1 MANFDQ
7 LKQSVAAL
15 IRTNGAE
22 EITGQIMQDV
32 LLTIINSISGGYMFG
47 GVAQHNGNVG
57 NPDYNVF
64 YLAGS
69 GAYTGYGGAITIENG
84 CYGVFRYN
92 GSWTQEVVDIGVRLS
107 GSVTAGETRGCTGDT
122 INTALQT
129 LFDNVMD
136 ILDTLT
142 FTYNT
147 PSAQQATKAMLDV
160 IMTPTGGASH
170 VFATLTLA
178 SATVAAAGLM
188 SAEDKQKVDRML
200 TDFRSLSLTDTTA
213 AVDQATKIV
222 QTLSATLGENPE
234 AITTMTFLAATASKA
249 GLMSAADK
257 AVLDC
262 MVAMLGYYECST
274 AASTAAKVVSA
285 SGYSLTSGG
294 CIRIKMNNANTADNV
309 TLNINSTGV
318 KALYYDGAQ
327 ASSSNSWEAGEVLEV
342 YYDGTQYQCASGGGG
357 KFASGQKVK
366 DVSLLDALDG
376 SGNLPKSSAV
386 VSYLSPLMV
395 SGAAVDIQYN
405 TVITGVQI
413 SNGKWITQS
422 GRSLY
427 IIPYSYTEGDNMR
440 ITGNAANSSYYA
452 FLTSDDHTVGHNVP
466 FAIVGQTEWTKVDA
480 GITEDI
486 PIPSNCTYIAINK
499 SYQGSGLTDFLPS
512 KLQLITRGL
521 VNAQDM
527 LDDIDEL
534 KDEVPQI
541 AENANHIEQLGR
553 RCVQQGETVQ
563 QTVYASIGIWQA
575 STGEIATTSL
585 IRAHLKLLVMGYDH
599 LTVTIPQG
607 YYAQFYY
614 VNDDNISLGTVT
626 GSLDWY
632 VGTKELEINGEHD
645 IMLNIKYGSAGNT
658 DITQEMLANLGWET
672 EKSVSAGYAPA
683 APYSAIEQLDNVLY
697 GSQVE
702 VPSSAFQQGTNNSDG
717 DVVSST
723 IRLITTNLIAI
734 SSGNVIKIMA
744 NGQKYVIL
752 TYSTAGVYET
762 TSGWMTE
769 DGEYEFQ
776 TDKKV
781 RFLAA
786 KLDNST
792 IVVSE
797 LAVDYVIIASKGL
810 IEEVEKMKD
819 GSGSAVT
826 KGNDSFNMF
835 NKRVVLYN
843 PYKDKPS
850 NVFKGQMH
858 CHTTNSDG
866 ADSPTTVVQK
876 YLAAGY
882 DFIAITDHNY
892 ITPDPQV
899 QGIVYLA
906 NSYEDTHNSAGYQH
920 MCVWN
925 AQEVLNY
932 VSMYQTTNTPATIVA
947 HFVKNGNSVVSYNHP
962 EYPAV
967 YASDAELESL
977 PKGISIVEIFNGTI
991 QTLLGTVAAVADLP
1005 TEAYYGDMYD
1015 CTGNGKRYINTSTTY
1030 ASPTWT
1036 ETTAQ
1041 AKPDGNLDRGFR
1053 IMLDKG
1059 HKVFCNAV
1067 DDYHRGDNM
1076 FNRGWMMVYANS
1088 KTKESIWNAL
1098 LNGCSY
1104 ASAGV
1109 VLTDVNV
1116 KDGLIS
1122 LQIENGESAV
1132 TTFYGENNTV
1142 LATVTGSSA
1151 SYQIQ
1156 GTEKYVRAMVQI
1168 GRFKA
1173 WTQPVWVIDVV
1184 NQYGF

>member
-1 MANFDQ
+1 MANYDLAFPG
-7 LKQSVAAL
+7 AAIDAIL
-15 IRTNGAE
+15 TTAYDLQNAGYIFKGSATNWSGTPTQRTW
-22 EITGQIMQDV
+22 
-32 LLTIINSISGGYMFG
+32 LL
-47 GVAQHNGNVG
+47 A
-57 NPDYNVF
+57 P
-64 YLAGS
+64 AGFS
-69 GAYTGYGGAITIENG
+69 GYGFSSAIPKGSIG
-84 CYGVFRYN
+84 ICKYN
-92 GSWTQEVVDIGVRLS
+92 GSSWSGDLINVVSIDSTVTNGSTNPVSGDAVWDAMDELASGIIGTLQS
-107 GSVTAGETRGCTGDT
+107 FAVTDS
-122 INTALQT
+122 
-129 LFDNVMD
+129 
-136 ILDTLT
+136 
-142 FTYNT
+142 T
-147 PSAQQATKAMLDV
+147 PSANQETQIRFDV
-160 IMTPTGGASH
+160 NMTDGHGVQH
-170 VFATLTLA
+170 L
-178 SATVAAAGLM
+178 
-188 SAEDKQKVDRML
+188 
-200 TDFRSLSLTDTTA
+200 
-213 AVDQATKIV
+213 VDQFGI
-222 QTLSATLGENPE
+222 LS
-234 AITTMTFLAATASKA
+234 ATASKA

-257 AVLDC
+257 AKVDAFLDNLRSLSFTDTTAAGSQGTQLVETLKATIGGTQETITALTILAATTTKAGL
-262 MVAMLGYYECST
+262 MSATDKAYIDGLPTSLSTISSAISNLLAMLGYYECST
-274 AASTAAKVVSA
+274 AAGTAAKTVSA
-285 SGYSLTSGG
+285 SGYVLTTGG
-294 CIRIKMNNANTADNV
+294 CIRIKMTNANTANNA
-309 TLNINSTGV
+309 TLNINSTGA

-327 ASSSNSWEAGEVLEV
+327 ASSSNSWEAGDVLEV

-357 KFASGQKVK
+357 KFASGEKVK
-366 DVSLLDALDG
+366 EVSLLNQLDN
-376 SGNLPKSSAV
+376 SGNIPKSSAV
-386 VSYLSPLMV
+386 MDFLEPMIIEDEHNISYTNEVS
-395 SGAAVDIQYN
+395 
-405 TVITGVQI
+405 GVQI
-413 SNGKWITQS
+413 SNGMWISQQY
-422 GRSLY
+422 RHLY
-427 IIPYSYTEGDNMR
+427 IEPYTHKKGDMLVIKGHATNGSYF
-440 ITGNAANSSYYA
+440 A
-452 FLTSDDHTVGHNVP
+452 FLTSNAHTVDTAVSFAISGQTDWTNVP
-466 FAIVGQTEWTKVDA
+466 ADTEMSFA
-480 GITEDI
+480 
-486 PIPSNCTYIAINK
+486 IPSNCQYIAINHH
-499 SYQGSGLTDFLPS
+499 YGERNITYFNPS
-512 KLQLITRGL
+512 VLKVYNASVADIDALIE
-521 VNAQDM
+521 
-527 LDDIDEL
+527 DIDEA
-534 KDEVPQI
+534 KV
-541 AENANHIEQLGR
+541 NIEQLGE
-553 RCVQQGETVQ
+553 RCVQQGETIQ
-563 QTVYASIGIWQA
+563 QTVYASIGAWQPN
-575 STGEIATTSL
+575 TGEIVTTFL
-585 IRAHLKLLVMGYDH
+585 KRANLKLLVKGYDY
-599 LTVTIPQG
+599 LTVTIPEG

-645 IMLNIKYGSAGNT
+645 IMLNIKYGSAGDT

-672 EKSVSAGYAPA
+672 EKSVSVGYAPA
-683 APYSAIEQLDNVLY
+683 APYSEVATINDILY
-697 GSQVE
+697 GE
-702 VPSSAFQQGTNNSDG
+702 TERVPASAFQQGTNDASGNIVNS
-717 DVVSST
+717 T
-723 IRLITTNLIAI
+723 TRLITTNLISI
-734 SSGNVIKIMA
+734 DDNGIVNITA

-752 TYSTAGVYET
+752 TYSTDDVYET
-762 TSGWMTE
+762 TSGWITE
-769 DGEYEFQ
+769 DGEYTFPSA
-776 TDKKV
+776 KKV
-781 RFLAA
+781 RFLVA
-786 KLDNST
+786 KLNNTT
-792 IVVSE
+792 ITVSE
-797 LAVDYVIIASKGL
+797 LAVVYEITTNIGL
-810 IEEVEKMKD
+810 IKEVENLEK
-819 GSGSAVT
+819 GASASEV

-932 VSMYQTTNTPATIVA
+932 VSMYQTTNTPQTIVS

-962 EYPAV
+962 EYPVV

-977 PKGISIVEIFNGTI
+977 PNGISIVEIFNGTI
-991 QTLLGTVAAVADLP
+991 QTLIGTVATVADLP

-1015 CTGNGKRYINTSTTY
+1015 CTGNGKRYINDSTTY
-1030 ASPTWT
+1030 ASPNWT
-1036 ETTAQ
+1036 ETTAS

-1116 KDGLIS
+1116 KDGFIS

-1142 LATVTGSSA
+1142 LATVSGSSA

-1184 NQYGF
+1184 NQYDF